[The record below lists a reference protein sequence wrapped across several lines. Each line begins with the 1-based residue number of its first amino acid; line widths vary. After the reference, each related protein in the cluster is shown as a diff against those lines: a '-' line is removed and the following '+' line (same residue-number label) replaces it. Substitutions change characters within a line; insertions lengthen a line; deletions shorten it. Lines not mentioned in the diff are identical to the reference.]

1 MGSDEASSA
10 DDEDGEGGVG
20 AAASQASD
28 VVLLIRATTI
38 GTERLVRVGAR
49 RRREKEKEAERERE
63 REREKR
69 RATRDKREKKI
80 NKIINVSATVT
91 MYICKCIYAF
101 VYLCTFLYPLM

>member
-1 MGSDEASSA
+1 MGFDKASGA
-10 DDEDGEGGVG
+10 DDEDGEVGVG

-63 REREKR
+63 RERETESNQR
-69 RATRDKREKKI
+69 QEREK
-80 NKIINVSATVT
+80 N
-91 MYICKCIYAF
+91 
-101 VYLCTFLYPLM
+101 